1 MFFISMISSNR
12 NEWPLYTNVSVAA
25 SHSYTVFVMSSF
37 VSGSKPTSWTICL
50 ILRTMESPI
59 RAWVWMITKFSAVR
73 RILGVLIGGFSRRFT
88 IDFTESACIVDIV
101 GWPVAIA
108 WKLVYGS

>member
-1 MFFISMISSNR
+1 M
-12 NEWPLYTNVSVAA
+12 SVAE

-37 VSGSKPTSWTICL
+37 VSGSNPTSSTICL
-50 ILRTMESPI
+50 IRRTIESPI

-88 IDFTESACIVDIV
+88 IDFTESACIIDIV

-108 WKLVYGS
+108 WNIVYVSLPRTSPTMM